1 MFIVFGTLI
10 LFYGLLFWYADH
22 QNRSKIDA
30 RNSLKKHNNE

>member
-22 QNRSKIDA
+22 QNQNDA
-30 RNSLKKHNNE
+30 RNSWKKHNNE